1 MSTHADKTPQNRTQP
16 VSNSEHMVPAS
27 SESAMQFVDD
37 RPAALAQRKLQEM
50 ANNSPQAAQRKA
62 LQQMANT
69 SPQAARLKALQETA
83 NNSPQVSQLKALQE
97 TADSNRS
104 PIQMKGGKNWGKLQ
118 GRVVGAKEK
127 IADQLEQAG
136 TDESVQDEAA
146 SETFRKRLSG
156 GDWEDTS
163 SYEVAA
169 EKGKLVKKA
178 KLDERGQKV
187 QSRHQL
193 SEEERAGLKK
203 YKGTAGLSEAYQEM
217 AKKHLQKFE
226 KSHAFIS
233 EWAFGN
239 ILNVW
244 KAWGADANFVSP
256 LAEADSFFKQAV
268 EGEGIATLEKVLGIG
283 AGAWS
288 NKGQT
293 STIYRFIVTDPAKFS
308 LRLPSGAENQA
319 YQEEWLS
326 GGKTLGGGSEAVIK
340 NMTLDDLRESVA
352 SGAIEIHKV
361 TFLGKGSAEQ
371 SRVAG
376 I

>member
-1 MSTHADKTPQNRTQP
+1 MSTHADKTQNNRSQA
-16 VSNSEHMVPAS
+16 VSNSENLAQS
-27 SESAMQFVDD
+27 TSESALEFVDD

-50 ANNSPQAAQRKA
+50 ASNSPQATQ
-62 LQQMANT
+62 
-69 SPQAARLKALQETA
+69 LKALQDIA
-83 NNSPQVSQLKALQE
+83 NNSPQVNQMKALQE
-97 TADSNRS
+97 MANNSPQATQLRTLQATASSNRP
-104 PIQMKGGKNWGKLQ
+104 PIQMKGNWGKLQ
-118 GRVVGAKEK
+118 SKVVGTKDK
-127 IADQLEQAG
+127 IADQLDKAG
-136 TDESVQDEAA
+136 TDESVRDDAVD
-146 SETFRKRLSG
+146 ETFRKRLSG
-156 GDWEDTS
+156 GDWEDTN
-163 SYEVAA
+163 SYEVGA

-178 KLDERGQKV
+178 KVDEKGQKV

-193 SEEERAGLKK
+193 SAAERAGLKK

-217 AKKHLQKFE
+217 AKEHLKKFE

-256 LAEADSFFKQAV
+256 LAEAESFYKQAV
-268 EGEGIATLEKVLGIG
+268 DGEGIATLEKALGIG
-283 AGAWS
+283 AGGWS

-293 STIYRFIVTDPAKFS
+293 STIYRFIVTDPDKFK

-340 NMTLDDLRESVA
+340 NMTLDDLRESVS
-352 SGAIEIHKV
+352 SGGIEIHKV
-361 TFLGKGSAEQ
+361 TFQGKGKAEQ
-371 SRVAG
+371 SRIAS

>member
-1 MSTHADKTPQNRTQP
+1 MSNHADRTQDTRSQS
-16 VSNSEHMVPAS
+16 VSNSEHLMQKS
-27 SESAMQFVDD
+27 SEPSVQFVDK
-37 RPAALAQRKLQEM
+37 RPIALAQQKLQEM
-50 ANNSPQAAQRKA
+50 ANNSPQVNQMKA
-62 LQQMANT
+62 VQEMASN
-69 SPQAARLKALQETA
+69 SPQAMQLKSIQETA
-83 NNSPQVSQLKALQE
+83 SGRRP
-97 TADSNRS
+97 
-104 PIQMKGGKNWGKLQ
+104 PIQMAGGNWGKLQ

-127 IADQLEQAG
+127 IAEQLNQAG
-136 TDESVQDEAA
+136 TDESIQDEAA
-146 SETFRKRLSG
+146 SETFRKRLTG
-156 GDWEDTS
+156 GDWEDS
-163 SYEVAA
+163 NSYEVVP
-169 EKGKLVKKA
+169 ENGKLVKKP

-203 YKGTAGLSEAYQEM
+203 YKGTAGLSETYQEM
-217 AKKHLQKFE
+217 ARQHLKKFE

-256 LAEADSFFKQAV
+256 LAEAESIFKQAV
-268 EGEGIATLEKVLGIG
+268 DGEGIATLEKILGIG

-293 STIYRFIVTDPAKFS
+293 STIYRFIVNDPDKFN

-340 NMTLDDLRESVA
+340 NMNLDDLRNSVS
-352 SGAIEIHKV
+352 SGAIEIHKI
-361 TFLGKGSAEQ
+361 TFQGKGSAEQ
-371 SRVAG
+371 TQISS